1 MGHAVAPGPLML
13 FDEVAIQ
20 PECVCDAA
28 VLEVLRHRFGWAQ
41 GRVVCAVP
49 TDWKQRVRQL
59 ANTLPDGLTKAQI
72 KDIGSRLPLIAPHGA
87 YPQQTLWRE
96 AVADL
101 HRRHPFDGIIVRE
114 PMAEPGW
121 YSPEQ
126 VDDYLDASE
135 DRVGHYDLANQNE
148 AAIVA
153 ALGGFL
159 SVNKRLVLVN
169 AYQWFFQKRATES
182 LFRAMLKTWAEQGGV
197 NFRVIR
203 SLRTDF
209 QPWDGEC
216 RRLDALLR
224 EIRFKGQFSFVAV
237 EDDARRLHER
247 YLIGSIYGLE
257 LGYGLETGSKPQTWK
272 LLRQSSYRQRKQE
285 FMDRDIRDAYP
296 RHETWTFTRPG

>member
-1 MGHAVAPGPLML
+1 ML

-28 VLEVLRHRFGWAQ
+28 VLEALRHRFGWSQ

-49 TDWKQRVRQL
+49 TDWKQRVRQI
-59 ANTLPDGLTKAQI
+59 ANTLPDGLTKSRI
-72 KDIGSRLPLIAPHGA
+72 KDIGSRLPLIAPHSA
-87 YPQQTLWRE
+87 CPQQTLWRE

-101 HRRHPFDGIIVRE
+101 HQRHAFDGIIVRE
-114 PMAEPGW
+114 PVAEPGW

-135 DRVGHYDLANQNE
+135 DRVGHYELANQQPE
-148 AAIVA
+148 AIVP

-159 SVNKRLVLVN
+159 RVNKRLVLVN
-169 AYQWFFQKRATES
+169 AYQWFFQKPATER

-203 SLRTDF
+203 SLRSDF
-209 QPWDGEC
+209 RHWDREC

-224 EIRFKGQFSFVAV
+224 EIRFKGQFSFIAV
-237 EDDARRLHER
+237 EDDTRRLHER
-247 YLIGSIYGLE
+247 YLIGSICGLE
-257 LGYGLETGSKPQTWK
+257 LGYGLETGNKPQTWK
-272 LLRQSSYRQRKQE
+272 LLRQSSYAQLKQTY
-285 FMDRDIRDAYP
+285 MDQDIRDAYP
-296 RHETWTFTRPG
+296 AYETWRFPGIRG